1 MTNMLLTGYIL
12 VWPVASAAV
21 LVALIVA
28 LIRDMRAASRDGD
41 SMI

>member
-12 VWPVASAAV
+12 VWPVASAAI